1 MERHSF
7 HTMKLGEITVFYAVH
22 VNFDDGLT
30 NFIMVDR
37 AKLIKTGLEELK
49 ALEDKFITLEI
60 QFFDEVYKSIF
71 DLQ

>member
-1 MERHSF
+1 
-7 HTMKLGEITVFYAVH
+7 
-22 VNFDDGLT
+22 
-30 NFIMVDR
+30 MVDR